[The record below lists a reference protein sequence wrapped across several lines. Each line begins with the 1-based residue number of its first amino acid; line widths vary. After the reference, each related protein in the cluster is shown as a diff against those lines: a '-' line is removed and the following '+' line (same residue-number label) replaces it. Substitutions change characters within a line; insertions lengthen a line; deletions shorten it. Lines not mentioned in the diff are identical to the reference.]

1 MFRFAASAS
10 FALVFAA
17 FASAFF
23 FFPSATLRG
32 SIHAA
37 RLSSTDVSPRVSLAS
52 FAARMR
58 RTVSSYPGG
67 AAERGRAGVGGG
79 GGGCPPFAFLG
90 SHGGGP
96 DHRPVA
102 AFETESTRG
111 ASAAFEFGA
120 RRSDASD
127 AFGSDAFGS
136 VSARGRTLGGLL
148 ILGLNVHSASSA
160 ASRCSLVG
168 YFSDADA
175 YARVDVAFADFE
187 RYPRVIFGLNVHSF
201 ASSASFA
208 TRRSAIARSV
218 NARLRASRSATASLG
233 ARRIGLG
240 GGRYTDPGKDDGEC
254 GDGAFSAGEFD
265 ASSARSKPSRR
276 AARFRGFPGAESEN
290 ASSPHASSPHAS
302 SPHASSPSGVRRRFR
317 SRPIGVRD
325 NFTFAAAVPATDANV
340 SASDASRS
348 AEYPAGHH
356 GVFDSRAR
364 RPTSNSRP
372 RSDPPLDRSNANVA
386 SRLFAIAHT
395 RSVSARETAPANLA
409 KSHAGTARTSPSP
422 SPRHA
427 HNRYTANAS
436 SRIAPRVDGGAAA
449 NTPASRSAGPNASLS
464 RYEPSRT
471 ARRSTARIVA
481 TRAARANLS
490 ASAAASFGARRAI
503 SRASSRRSA
512 SLRAS
517 RVAASACIARA
528 TRLRSVSV
536 RIVRRRDGIFA
547 SARDVI
553 FASARDVLFASA
565 RSVRLVDSSRRRAC
579 HGRRSADATRSRS
592 ATARGVD
599 DNAGRNP
606 PFVSSAAFASRARSS
621 RNSRSTRSCSHRA
634 IFAASASGSTRA
646 YPKPPNDSS
655 ASSLA
660 KSRRISRRVSRPT
673 TMAVAR
679 ASRVCAG
686 DRTIPREYALS
697 AGSNVHAASS
707 SAIRFAFARDD
718 ASSRWNLRAS
728 ASS

>member
-10 FALVFAA
+10 FALVFAG

-23 FFPSATLRG
+23 FFPSAAPRG

-37 RLSSTDVSPRVSLAS
+37 RLSSTDVSPHVSLAS

-58 RTVSSYPGG
+58 RIVSSYPGG
-67 AAERGRAGVGGG
+67 VAERGRAGVGVG

-90 SHGGGP
+90 SQGGGP
-96 DHRPVA
+96 NHRPVA

-111 ASAAFEFGA
+111 ASAAFEFGARRSDASDAFEFGA

-187 RYPRVIFGLNVHSF
+187 RYSRVIFGLNVHSF

-208 TRRSAIARSV
+208 ARRSAIARSV

-240 GGRYTDPGKDDGEC
+240 GGRYTDLGKDDGEF
-254 GDGAFSAGEFD
+254 GDGAFSAFDAGEFDAGAFDAGEFD

-302 SPHASSPSGVRRRFR
+302 SLSSVRRRFR

-325 NFTFAAAVPATDANV
+325 NFAFAAAVPATDANV

-372 RSDPPLDRSNANVA
+372 RSHPPLDRSNANDVA
-386 SRLFAIAHT
+386 SGLFAIAHT

-409 KSHAGTARTSPSP
+409 KSHAGTAQTSPSP

-427 HNRYTANAS
+427 HSRYTASAS

-528 TRLRSVSV
+528 T
-536 RIVRRRDGIFA
+536 
-547 SARDVI
+547 
-553 FASARDVLFASA
+553 
-565 RSVRLVDSSRRRAC
+565 
-579 HGRRSADATRSRS
+579 
-592 ATARGVD
+592 
-599 DNAGRNP
+599 
-606 PFVSSAAFASRARSS
+606 
-621 RNSRSTRSCSHRA
+621 
-634 IFAASASGSTRA
+634 
-646 YPKPPNDSS
+646 
-655 ASSLA
+655 
-660 KSRRISRRVSRPT
+660 
-673 TMAVAR
+673 
-679 ASRVCAG
+679 
-686 DRTIPREYALS
+686 
-697 AGSNVHAASS
+697 
-707 SAIRFAFARDD
+707 
-718 ASSRWNLRAS
+718 
-728 ASS
+728 